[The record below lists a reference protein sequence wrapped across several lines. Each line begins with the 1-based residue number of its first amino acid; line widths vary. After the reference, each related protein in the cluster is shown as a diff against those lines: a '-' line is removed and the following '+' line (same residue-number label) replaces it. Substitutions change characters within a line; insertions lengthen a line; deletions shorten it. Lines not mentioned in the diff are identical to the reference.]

1 MTTPLVTAAFRSS
14 QRNQYYVF
22 NNEKY
27 VVLDYGRGFDKKTRV
42 IGGPIHIADGFP
54 MFANTPFAIGIDGS
68 FDNDGNDTFFFKG
81 DQCVKVDFAPD
92 IGDSR
97 LLMVIFIITAAIL
110 TTAAASPL
118 ALTLERAFPSNNGI
132 DLDQLRARDTT
143 RHGRILKS
151 SKDVVYFDVY
161 DYIIQ
166 TYRWVLLR
174 LNFTSRL
181 TPEAMLPGSVAAH
194 AMVVHR
200 QVDWRLS
207 SNFFSLNIHQPR
219 PQSLVL
225 TKGAILEPVR
235 TISVITILSMEL
247 MVDHCL
253 PRLVITCQIDYI
265 CTLFPKEL

>member
-161 DYIIQ
+161 GNSQLPLGGLYYTNIS
-166 TYRWVLLR
+166 LG
-174 LNFTSRL
+174 
-181 TPEAMLPGSVAAH
+181 TP
-194 AMVVHR
+194 
-200 QVDWRLS
+200 
-207 SNFFSLNIHQPR
+207 
-219 PQSLVL
+219 
-225 TKGAILEPVR
+225 PVEFH
-235 TISVITILSMEL
+235 V
-247 MVDHCL
+247 
-253 PRLVITCQIDYI
+253 QIDTGSDVTWVSCSSCNGCPQTSGLEI
-265 CTLFPKEL
+265 ELKFF